1 MTVTIPMSIDE
12 YKVVHLSDLHFT
24 GRPNEELNG
33 IWQFFSTEEISSANL
48 KILFDDIVTINP
60 DHIFITGDIT
70 NTAHPIEFHKAKEWL
85 LGLQN
90 KLKPNLG
97 QGTIELLPELFTI
110 IPGNHDV
117 SVKPSWFRRQK
128 AEASRLKLFIETF
141 GSTLNL
147 TNHSNIYDFQEAF
160 PTYKKLF
167 DVVQVFSTNTTV
179 DIPVHIVGFNAS
191 GEIGEQQ
198 RKRLFDKL
206 NDLRDEHSYRIV
218 LCHHHPLIIPYRLG
232 SDIAEKFLA
241 MKDSRKFLRVCFDMG
256 VHLVLHGHKH
266 HPFIWQ
272 NEIIPELDPP
282 HQMRVICAGSPTFA
296 RAGSSQVYNRYIM
309 IRKRLGS
316 RITLQKVDMITRR
329 YDPIQKRFK
338 DVNSKP
344 VNLYEEFVNPE
355 SRTEDPTI
363 NESDKWKDKEKPY
376 RMNKTDL
383 PGGGK
388 KDKSD

>member
-1 MTVTIPMSIDE
+1 
-12 YKVVHLSDLHFT
+12 
-24 GRPNEELNG
+24 
-33 IWQFFSTEEISSANL
+33 
-48 KILFDDIVTINP
+48 
-60 DHIFITGDIT
+60 
-70 NTAHPIEFHKAKEWL
+70 

-232 SDIAEKFLA
+232 SDIAEKFRALRCPLKLSGLSPHARRPKHNPKRSALA
-241 MKDSRKFLRVCFDMG
+241 RVWAEGVRSAAKRAAAARPVPPASLCPAGMSRPSG
-256 VHLVLHGHKH
+256 
-266 HPFIWQ
+266 
-272 NEIIPELDPP
+272 
-282 HQMRVICAGSPTFA
+282 
-296 RAGSSQVYNRYIM
+296 
-309 IRKRLGS
+309 
-316 RITLQKVDMITRR
+316 
-329 YDPIQKRFK
+329 
-338 DVNSKP
+338 
-344 VNLYEEFVNPE
+344 
-355 SRTEDPTI
+355 
-363 NESDKWKDKEKPY
+363 
-376 RMNKTDL
+376 
-383 PGGGK
+383 
-388 KDKSD
+388 